1 MKPRAVIC
9 DIYKTV
15 LRVDPP
21 PADSDS
27 RREELWIR
35 FFGSPP
41 ASGRGE
47 FEAACRREI
56 ETLHAESKR
65 RGIAHPEIQWPRVLG
80 KTVPG
85 FDALGPGERMDFQ
98 VLQQGLGRRTSLAP
112 GAAMCLRDWVGD
124 GIPIGIA
131 SNAQA
136 YTRRELEEA
145 LGSEGLGTGIF
156 LPALSLWSWELGFS
170 KPDPYFFQALAA
182 RLLALGLDPAECL
195 MIGDRMDNDIL
206 PARAIGMRTWHL
218 RADGDG
224 DWFAL
229 REALNPR
236 G

>member
-1 MKPRAVIC
+1 MKPRAIIC

-15 LRVDPP
+15 LRVAPP
-21 PADSDS
+21 PADADS
-27 RREELWIR
+27 RWGELWTR
-35 FFGSPP
+35 FFGRPP
-41 ASGRGE
+41 AAGRRE

-56 ETLHAESKR
+56 EILHAGSKA
-65 RGIAHPEIQWPRVLG
+65 RGIAFPEIQWPRVLQKIIPEFG
-80 KTVPG
+80 
-85 FDALGPGERMDFQ
+85 ALDPGERRDFQ
-98 VLQQGLGRRTSLAP
+98 AGQQALWRETSLAP
-112 GAAMCLRDWVGD
+112 GAAACFGDWVRD
-124 GIPIGIA
+124 TVPLGIA

-145 LGSEGLGTGIF
+145 LDSAGLDASLF
-156 LPALSLWSWELGFS
+156 LPGLSLWSWELGFS
-170 KPDPYFFQALAA
+170 KPDPYFFQVLAA
-182 RLLALGLDPAECL
+182 RLLARGLDPAECL

-218 RADGDG
+218 HPDGDG